1 MPQIINELLG
11 MQVNNPSERE
21 WGRKR
26 RREGVQAT
34 LYKQEI
40 SFVMQLAIYQLA
52 FKKPLKPNPTNAKKA
67 VNKRGKNV
75 KNNF

>member
-1 MPQIINELLG
+1 MSCLACKLIIP
-11 MQVNNPSERE
+11 VSERE
-21 WGRKR
+21 AERGGWR
-26 RREGVQAT
+26 GVQAT

-67 VNKRGKNV
+67 VNKRGK
-75 KNNF
+75 KREK

>member
-21 WGRKR
+21 RGRKM

-67 VNKRGKNV
+67 VNKRGK
-75 KNNF
+75 KREK

>member
-1 MPQIINELLG
+1 MSCLACKLIIP
-11 MQVNNPSERE
+11 VSERE
-21 WGRKR
+21 AERGGGR
-26 RREGVQAT
+26 GVQAT

>member
-21 WGRKR
+21 RGIEVREGRR
-26 RREGVQAT
+26 GVQAT

-67 VNKRGKNV
+67 VNKRGK
-75 KNNF
+75 KREK

>member
-21 WGRKR
+21 RGEERGK
-26 RREGVQAT
+26 GVQAT

-67 VNKRGKNV
+67 VNKRGK
-75 KNNF
+75 KREK